1 MKKTKR
7 IATVL
12 LALVM
17 VLSLSVCAFAAGT
30 NSITVNGAQGGETY
44 KIYKMLDL
52 KVDLDKNAYSYTVN
66 AKWKD
71 FFTGE
76 GAGAAYVTI
85 NDAGYVTWKNGMDT
99 AENME
104 AFAKAAAKYASD
116 NEVAAVAEQTPAADS
131 NIVFNNLDSGYYL
144 ITSTNGTLAMVDTTP
159 ANPNAAVDEK
169 NPNPT
174 IDKEVME
181 DSTGTWGDSNSA
193 QIGDTVYFRTS
204 VTLMKGAKN
213 YVVHDKM
220 GDELTLNA
228 DSITVADLTEGT
240 DYTVVTTGLTDDG
253 CSFEVRFTQTYLDTI
268 TAPTTLVVTYSAV
281 LNENAKVDSA
291 ALNETQLTWGDANHT
306 EWDKTETKTYEFA
319 VLKYAGTDSEKN
331 PLAGAVFQLIDASGK
346 VVKLVKVSDTEYRV
360 ANGNESGAVDSF
372 TTVANDKIVI
382 KGVDLDEYTLVE
394 IEAPEGYNKLTASV
408 DVIVNAENALVVEV
422 PNNTGTELPSTGGI
436 GTTIFYVVGGILV
449 VGAAVVLTTRKR
461 MEKNAK

>member
-17 VLSLSVCAFAAGT
+17 VLSLSVCAFAAGA

-52 KVDLDKNAYSYTVN
+52 KVDLGKNAYSYTVN
-66 AKWKD
+66 AEWNA

-85 NDAGYVTWKNGMDT
+85 NDAGYVTWKDGKNSAAD
-99 AENME
+99 ME

-116 NEVAAVAEQTPAADS
+116 NNVAAVATQAPATDGS
-131 NIVFNNLDSGYYL
+131 FVFENLDAGYYL

-159 ANPNAAVDEK
+159 ANPNAVVDEK

-174 IDKEVME
+174 IDKEVKE
-181 DSTGTWGDSNSA
+181 DSTNEWGDSNSA
-193 QIGDTVYFRTS
+193 QIGDTVYFRTA
-204 VTLMKGAKN
+204 VNLQHGAKN
-213 YVVHDKM
+213 YVLHDKM

-228 DSITVADLTEGT
+228 DSITVVGLTKDT
-240 DYTVVTTGLTDDG
+240 DYTVVTTGLTDG
-253 CSFEVRFTQTYLDTI
+253 CDFEVRFTQSYLDTI
-268 TAPTTLVVTYSAV
+268 AAPTTLVVEYNAV
-281 LNENAKVDSA
+281 LNENAKVESV
-291 ALNETQLTWGDANHT
+291 ALNETQLTWGDKNHT
-306 EWDKTETKTYEFA
+306 EWDKTETNTYKFE
-319 VLKYAGTDSEKN
+319 VLKYAGADTAKH
-331 PLAGAVFQLIDASGK
+331 PLAGAVFQLKDASGK

-360 ANGNESGAVDSF
+360 ANGNEAGAVDSF
-372 TTVANDKIVI
+372 TTVATGNIVI
-382 KGVDLDEYTLVE
+382 KGVDLDKYTLVE
-394 IEAPEGYNKLTASV
+394 TEAPEGYNKLKDPV
-408 DVIVNAENALVVEV
+408 EVIVNADNALVVEV
-422 PNNTGTELPSTGGI
+422 PNNTGAELPSTGGI

>member
-17 VLSLSVCAFAAGT
+17 VLSLSVCAFAAGA

-52 KVDLDKNAYSYTVN
+52 KVDLVKNAYSYTVN
-66 AKWKD
+66 DAWNA

-85 NDAGYVTWKNGMDT
+85 DNGYVTWKNSAAD
-99 AENME
+99 ME
-104 AFAKAAAKYASD
+104 AFAKAAAKYASE
-116 NEVAAVAEQTPAADS
+116 NNVTAVATQTPAADGS
-131 NIVFNNLDSGYYL
+131 FVFENLDAGYYL

-159 ANPNAAVDEK
+159 ANPNPAVDEK

-174 IDKEVME
+174 VDKKVKE

-193 QIGDTVYFRTS
+193 QIGDTVYFQTS

-213 YVVHDKM
+213 YVLHDKM

-228 DSITVADLTEGT
+228 DSITVADLTKDT
-240 DYTVVTTGLTDDG
+240 DYTVVTSGLTDG
-253 CSFEVRFTQTYLDTI
+253 CDFEVRFTQSYLDTI
-268 TAPTTLVVTYSAV
+268 STETEVVVTYSAV
-281 LNENAKVDSA
+281 LNEKAKVESS
-291 ALNETQLTWGDANHT
+291 ALNKTQLTWGDKNGT
-306 EWDKTETKTYEFA
+306 TWDQTETKTYEFA

-331 PLAGAVFQLIDASGK
+331 PLAGAVFQLKDANGN

-360 ANGNESGAVDSF
+360 ANGDEAGAVDSF
-372 TTVANDKIVI
+372 TTVATGKIVI
-382 KGVDLDEYTLVE
+382 KGVDLDQYTLVE
-394 IEAPEGYNKLTASV
+394 TEAPEGYNKLKAPV
-408 DVIVNAENALVVEV
+408 EVIVNAENALVVDV
-422 PNNTGTELPSTGGI
+422 PNNTGAELPSTGGI

>member
-66 AKWKD
+66 DAWKA

-85 NDAGYVTWKNGMDT
+85 DNGYVTWKAGMDT

-159 ANPNAAVDEK
+159 ANTDPVVDEK

-193 QIGDTVYFRTS
+193 QIGDTVYFRTT
-204 VTLMKGAKN
+204 VNLKHGAKN
-213 YVVHDKM
+213 YVLHDVM
-220 GDELTLNA
+220 GEELTLNA
-228 DSITVADLTEGT
+228 GSITVVGLTKGT
-240 DYTVVTTGLTDDG
+240 DYTVVTSDLSDG
-253 CSFEVRFTQTYLDTI
+253 CDFEVRFTQSYLNTI
-268 TAPTTLVVTYSAV
+268 STETEVVVTYSAV
-281 LNENAKVDSA
+281 LNEKAKVESS
-291 ALNETQLTWGDANHT
+291 ALNKTQLTWGDKNGT
-306 EWDKTETKTYEFA
+306 TWDQTETKTYEFA

-331 PLAGAVFQLIDASGK
+331 PLAGAEFQLKDASGN
-346 VVKLVKVSDTEYRV
+346 VVMLIKVSDTVYRV
-360 ANGNESGAVDSF
+360 ANGNEAGAVDSF
-372 TTVANDKIVI
+372 TTVATDKIVI
-382 KGVDLDEYTLVE
+382 KGVDLDKYTLVE
-394 IEAPEGYNKLTASV
+394 IEAPEGYNKLKAPVEVT
-408 DVIVNAENALVVEV
+408 VNADNALVVDV
-422 PNNTGTELPSTGGI
+422 PNNTGAELPSTGGI

>member
-17 VLSLSVCAFAAGT
+17 VLSLSVCAFAAGA

-66 AKWKD
+66 AAWNN

-76 GAGAAYVTI
+76 RAGAAYVTI
-85 NDAGYVTWKNGMDT
+85 DNGYVTWKAGKNSAAD
-99 AENME
+99 ME
-104 AFAKAAAKYASD
+104 LFAKAAAKYASD
-116 NEVAAVAEQTPAADS
+116 NNVAAVATKTPAADGS
-131 NIVFNNLDSGYYL
+131 FVFENLDAGYYL

-159 ANPNAAVDEK
+159 ANPNAVVDEK

-174 IDKEVME
+174 VDKVVKE
-181 DSTGTWGDSNSA
+181 DSTNEWGSSNSA

-213 YVVHDKM
+213 YVLHDKM

-228 DSITVADLTEGT
+228 DSITVVGLTKGT
-240 DYTVVTTGLTDDG
+240 DYTVVTTDLTDG
-253 CSFEVRFTQTYLDTI
+253 CDFEVHFTQTYLDTI
-268 TAPTTLVVTYSAV
+268 TAPKTLVVEYSAV
-281 LNENAKVDSA
+281 LNENAKVESA
-291 ALNETQLTWGDANHT
+291 ALNETQLTWGDKNGT
-306 EWDKTETKTYEFA
+306 TWDQTETKTYEFT
-319 VLKYAGTDSEKN
+319 VNKYAVSDAAKN
-331 PLAGAVFQLIDASGK
+331 PLAGAEFQLKDAKGN
-346 VVKLVKVSDTEYRV
+346 VVKLVKASDTEYRV
-360 ANGNESGAVDSF
+360 ANGNEAGAVDRF
-372 TTVANDKIVI
+372 TTVATGEIVI
-382 KGVDLDEYTLVE
+382 KGVDLDTYTLVE
-394 IEAPEGYNKLTASV
+394 IEAPEGYNKLKAPV
-408 DVIVNAENALVVEV
+408 EVIVKADNALVVEV
-422 PNNTGTELPSTGGI
+422 PNNTGAELPSTGGI

>member
-17 VLSLSVCAFAAGT
+17 VLSLSVCAFAAGA

-66 AKWKD
+66 AKWNA

-85 NDAGYVTWKNGMDT
+85 NDAGYVTWKAGMDT

-116 NEVAAVAEQTPAADS
+116 NSVDAVATKTPAADGRL
-131 NIVFNNLDSGYYL
+131 VFENLDAGYYL

-159 ANPNAAVDEK
+159 ANPNPAVDEK

-174 IDKEVME
+174 VNKEVKE
-181 DSTGTWGDSNSA
+181 DSTNEWGDRNSA
-193 QIGDTVYFRTS
+193 QIGDTVYFHTS

-213 YVVHDKM
+213 YVLHDKM

-228 DSITVADLTEGT
+228 DSITVVGLTKGT
-240 DYTVVTTGLTDDG
+240 DYTVVTTGLNDG
-253 CSFEVRFTQTYLDTI
+253 CDFEVHFTQTYLDTI
-268 TAPTTLVVTYSAV
+268 TAPKTLFVEYSAV
-281 LNENAKVDSA
+281 LNENAKVESA
-291 ALNETQLTWGDANHT
+291 ALNETQLTWGDKNGT
-306 EWDKTETKTYEFA
+306 TWDQTETKTYEFT
-319 VLKYAGTDSEKN
+319 VNKYASSDAAKN
-331 PLAGAVFQLIDASGK
+331 PLAGAEFQLKDASGK
-346 VVKLVKVSDTEYRV
+346 VVKLIKVSDTEYRV
-360 ANGNESGAVDSF
+360 ANGNETGAVDSF
-372 TTVANDKIVI
+372 TTVATGNIVI
-382 KGVDLDEYTLVE
+382 KGVDLDKYTLVE
-394 IEAPEGYNKLTASV
+394 IAAPEGYNKLKAPV
-408 DVIVNAENALVVEV
+408 EVIVKADNALVVEV
-422 PNNTGTELPSTGGI
+422 PNNTGAELPSTGGI

>member
-66 AKWKD
+66 DAWNN

-85 NDAGYVTWKNGMDT
+85 DNGYVTWKEGKNSAAD
-99 AENME
+99 ME

-116 NEVAAVAEQTPAADS
+116 NNVAAVATQTPAADGS
-131 NIVFNNLDSGYYL
+131 FVFDGLDAGYYL

-159 ANPNAAVDEK
+159 AKPNAVVDEK

-174 IDKEVME
+174 VDKKVKE

-193 QIGDTVYFRTS
+193 QIGDTVYFHTT
-204 VTLMKGAKN
+204 VELQHGAKN

-220 GDELTLNA
+220 GEELTLNA
-228 DSITVADLTEGT
+228 DSITVVGLTKGT
-240 DYTVVTTGLTDDG
+240 DYTVVTTGLNDG
-253 CSFEVRFTQTYLDTI
+253 CDFEVRFTQSYLDTI
-268 TAPTTLVVTYSAV
+268 AASKTLVVEYNAV
-281 LNENAKVDSA
+281 LNEKAKVESA
-291 ALNETQLTWGDANHT
+291 ALNETQLTWGDKNGT
-306 EWDKTETKTYEFA
+306 TWDQTETKTYEFA
-319 VLKYAGTDSEKN
+319 VLKYAGADTAKH
-331 PLAGAVFQLIDASGK
+331 PLAGAVFQLKDANGN

-360 ANGNESGAVDSF
+360 ANGDEAGAVDSF
-372 TTVANDKIVI
+372 TTVATGKIVI
-382 KGVDLDEYTLVE
+382 KGVDLDQYTLVE
-394 IEAPEGYNKLTASV
+394 TEAPEGYNKLKDPV
-408 DVIVNAENALVVEV
+408 EVIVNADNALIVEV
-422 PNNTGTELPSTGGI
+422 PNNTGAELPSTGGI

>member
-17 VLSLSVCAFAAGT
+17 VLSLSVCAFAAGA

-52 KVDLDKNAYSYTVN
+52 KVDLVKNAYSYTVN
-66 AKWKD
+66 DAWNA

-85 NDAGYVTWKNGMDT
+85 DNGYVTWKNSAAD
-99 AENME
+99 ME
-104 AFAKAAAKYASD
+104 AFAKAAAKYASE
-116 NEVAAVAEQTPAADS
+116 NNVTAVATQTPAADGS
-131 NIVFNNLDSGYYL
+131 FVFENLDAGYYL

-159 ANPNAAVDEK
+159 ANPNPAVDEK

-174 IDKEVME
+174 VDKKVKE

-193 QIGDTVYFRTS
+193 QIGDTVYFQTS

-213 YVVHDKM
+213 YVLHDKM

-228 DSITVADLTEGT
+228 DSITVADLTKDT
-240 DYTVVTTGLTDDG
+240 DYTVVTTGLTDG
-253 CSFEVRFTQTYLDTI
+253 CDFEVRFTQSYLDTI
-268 TAPTTLVVTYSAV
+268 STETEVVVTYSAV
-281 LNENAKVDSA
+281 LNEKAKVESS
-291 ALNETQLTWGDANHT
+291 ALNKTQLTWGDKNGT
-306 EWDKTETKTYEFA
+306 TWDQTETKTYEFA

-331 PLAGAVFQLIDASGK
+331 PLAGAVFQLKDANGN

-360 ANGNESGAVDSF
+360 ANGDEAGAVDSF
-372 TTVANDKIVI
+372 TTVATGKIVI
-382 KGVDLDEYTLVE
+382 KGVDLDQYTLVE
-394 IEAPEGYNKLTASV
+394 TEAPEGYNKLKAPV
-408 DVIVNAENALVVEV
+408 EVIVNAENALVVDV
-422 PNNTGTELPSTGGI
+422 PNNTGAELPSTGGI

>member
-52 KVDLDKNAYSYTVN
+52 KVDLGKNAYSYTVN
-66 AKWKD
+66 DKWNA

-85 NDAGYVTWKNGMDT
+85 NDAGYVTWKAGMDT

-104 AFAKAAAKYASD
+104 AFAKAAANYATVKG
-116 NEVAAVAEQTPAADS
+116 VAAVATQTPAADGS
-131 NIVFNNLDSGYYL
+131 LVFENLDAGYYL

-159 ANPNAAVDEK
+159 ANPNPAVEEK

-174 IDKEVME
+174 VDKEVME
-181 DSTGTWGDSNSA
+181 DSTNKWGDSNSA
-193 QIGDTVYFRTS
+193 QIGDTVYFRTT
-204 VTLMKGAKN
+204 VNLQHGAKN
-213 YVVHDKM
+213 YVLHDKM

-228 DSITVADLTEGT
+228 DSITVEGLTKDT
-240 DYTVVTTGLTDDG
+240 DYTVVTTGLTDG
-253 CSFEVRFTQTYLDTI
+253 CDFEVRFTQSYLDTI
-268 TAPTTLVVTYSAV
+268 AAPKTLVVTYSAV
-281 LNENAKVDSA
+281 LNEKAKVESA
-291 ALNETQLTWGDANHT
+291 ALNETMLTWGDANHT
-306 EWDKTETKTYEFA
+306 EWDKTETKTYEFT
-319 VLKYAGTDSEKN
+319 VNKYAASDAAKN
-331 PLAGAVFQLIDASGK
+331 PLAGAVFQLKDAK
-346 VVKLVKVSDTEYRV
+346 NNVVKLVKVSDTEYRV
-360 ANGNESGAVDSF
+360 ANGNEAGAVDSF
-372 TTVANDKIVI
+372 TTVATGNIVI
-382 KGVDLDEYTLVE
+382 KGVDLDNYTLVE
-394 IEAPEGYNKLTASV
+394 IAAPEGYNMLKDPV
-408 DVIVNAENALVVEV
+408 KVIVKADNALVVEV
-422 PNNTGTELPSTGGI
+422 PNNTGAELPSTGGI

>member
-52 KVDLDKNAYSYTVN
+52 KVDLDKNAYSYTVTTAWN
-66 AKWKD
+66 N

-85 NDAGYVTWKNGMDT
+85 DNGYVTWKAGMDT

-116 NEVAAVAEQTPAADS
+116 NEVAAVATQTPAADS

-159 ANPNAAVDEK
+159 ANPNAVVDEK

-174 IDKEVME
+174 VDKEVME
-181 DSTGTWGDSNSA
+181 DSTNEWGDSNSA

-213 YVVHDKM
+213 YVLHDKM

-228 DSITVADLTEGT
+228 DSITVVGLTKGT
-240 DYTVVTTGLTDDG
+240 DYTVVTTGLTDG
-253 CSFEVRFTQTYLDTI
+253 CDFEVRFTQSYLDTI
-268 TAPTTLVVTYSAV
+268 AAPTTLVVEYSAV

-291 ALNETQLTWGDANHT
+291 ALNETQLTWGDKNGT
-306 EWDKTETKTYEFA
+306 TWDQTETKTYEFA
-319 VLKYAGTDSEKN
+319 VLKYAGADPEKN
-331 PLAGAVFQLIDASGK
+331 PLAGAVFQLKDANGN

-360 ANGNESGAVDSF
+360 ANGNEAGAVDSF
-372 TTVANDKIVI
+372 TTVATGNIVI
-382 KGVDLDEYTLVE
+382 KGVDLDKYTLVE
-394 IEAPEGYNKLTASV
+394 TEAPEGYNMLKDPV
-408 DVIVNAENALVVEV
+408 KVIVNAENALVVEV
-422 PNNTGTELPSTGGI
+422 PNNTGAELPSTGGI

>member
-17 VLSLSVCAFAAGT
+17 VLSLSVCAFAAGA

-66 AKWKD
+66 AAWNN

-76 GAGAAYVTI
+76 RAGAAYVTI
-85 NDAGYVTWKNGMDT
+85 DNGYVTWKAGKNSAAD
-99 AENME
+99 ME
-104 AFAKAAAKYASD
+104 LFAKAAAKYASD
-116 NEVAAVAEQTPAADS
+116 NNVAAVATKTPAADGS
-131 NIVFNNLDSGYYL
+131 FVFENLDAGYYL

-159 ANPNAAVDEK
+159 ANPNAVVDEK

-174 IDKEVME
+174 VDKVVKE
-181 DSTGTWGDSNSA
+181 DSTNEWGSSNSA
-193 QIGDTVYFRTS
+193 QIGDTVYFCTT
-204 VTLMKGAKN
+204 VKLQHGAKN
-213 YVVHDKM
+213 YVLHDKM

-228 DSITVADLTEGT
+228 DSITVVGLTKGT
-240 DYTVVTTGLTDDG
+240 DYTVVTTGLTDG
-253 CSFEVRFTQTYLDTI
+253 CDFEVRFTQSYLDTI
-268 TAPTTLVVTYSAV
+268 TAPTNLVVEYNAV
-281 LNENAKVDSA
+281 LNENAKVESA
-291 ALNETQLTWGDANHT
+291 ALNDTQLTWGDKNHT
-306 EWDKTETKTYEFA
+306 EWDQTETNTYKFA
-319 VLKYAGTDSEKN
+319 VLKYAGTDTAKN
-331 PLAGAVFQLIDASGK
+331 PLAGAVFQLKDAKGN
-346 VVKLVKVSDTEYRV
+346 VVKLVKVSDPEYRV
-360 ANGNESGAVDSF
+360 ANGNEAGAVDRF
-372 TTVANDKIVI
+372 TTVATGEIVI
-382 KGVDLDEYTLVE
+382 KGVDLDTYTLVE
-394 IEAPEGYNKLTASV
+394 IEAPEGYNMLKTPV
-408 DVIVNAENALVVEV
+408 EVIVKADNALVVEV
-422 PNNTGTELPSTGGI
+422 PNNTGAELPSTGGI

>member
-17 VLSLSVCAFAAGT
+17 VLSLSVCAFAAGA

-52 KVDLDKNAYSYTVN
+52 KVDLGKNAYSYTVN
-66 AKWKD
+66 AEWNA

-85 NDAGYVTWKNGMDT
+85 NDAGYVTWKNSAAD
-99 AENME
+99 ME
-104 AFAKAAAKYASD
+104 AFAKAAAKYASE
-116 NEVAAVAEQTPAADS
+116 NNVTAVATKTPTADGS
-131 NIVFNNLDSGYYL
+131 FVFGNLDAGYYL

-159 ANPNAAVDEK
+159 ANPNPAVDEK

-174 IDKEVME
+174 VDKEVME
-181 DSTGTWGDSNSA
+181 DSTDAWGSSNSA

-204 VTLMKGAKN
+204 VNLQHGAKN
-213 YVVHDKM
+213 YVLHDKM
-220 GDELTLNA
+220 GNELTLNA
-228 DSITVADLTEGT
+228 DSITVAGLTKGT
-240 DYTVVTTGLTDDG
+240 DYTVVTSDLSDG
-253 CSFEVRFTQTYLDTI
+253 CSFEVRFNQNYLDTI
-268 TAPTTLVVTYSAV
+268 TAPTTLVVEYNAV
-281 LNENAKVDSA
+281 LNENAKVESA
-291 ALNETQLTWGDANHT
+291 ALNETQLTWGDKNGT
-306 EWDKTETKTYEFA
+306 TWDQTETKTYEFA

-331 PLAGAVFQLIDASGK
+331 PLAGAEFQLKDASGN
-346 VVKLVKVSDTEYRV
+346 VVMLIKVSDTVYRV
-360 ANGNESGAVDSF
+360 ANGNEAGAVDSF
-372 TTVANDKIVI
+372 TTVENDKIVI
-382 KGVDLDEYTLVE
+382 KGVDLDKYTLVE
-394 IEAPEGYNKLTASV
+394 IAAPEGYNKLKAPVEVTVKA
-408 DVIVNAENALVVEV
+408 DNALVVEV
-422 PNNTGTELPSTGGI
+422 PNNTGAELPSTGGI

>member
-7 IATVL
+7 IATLL

-17 VLSLSVCAFAAGT
+17 VLSLSVCAFAAGA

-52 KVDLDKNAYSYTVN
+52 KVDLVKNAYSYTVN
-66 AKWKD
+66 DAWNN

-85 NDAGYVTWKNGMDT
+85 DNGYVTWKAGMDT

-104 AFAKAAAKYASD
+104 EFAKAAAKYASD
-116 NEVAAVAEQTPAADS
+116 NKVAADATQTPAADGS
-131 NIVFNNLDSGYYL
+131 FVFDGLDAGYYL

-159 ANPNAAVDEK
+159 ANTDPVVDEK

-193 QIGDTVYFRTS
+193 QIGDTVYFRTT
-204 VTLMKGAKN
+204 VNLKHGAKN
-213 YVVHDKM
+213 YVLHDVM
-220 GDELTLNA
+220 GEELTLNA
-228 DSITVADLTEGT
+228 GSITVVGLTKGT
-240 DYTVVTTGLTDDG
+240 DYTVVTTGLTDG
-253 CSFEVRFTQTYLDTI
+253 CDFEVRFTQSYLDTI
-268 TAPTTLVVTYSAV
+268 AAPTTLVVTYSAV
-281 LNENAKVDSA
+281 LNEKAKVESS
-291 ALNETQLTWGDANHT
+291 ALNKTQLTWGDKNGT
-306 EWDKTETKTYEFA
+306 TWDQTETKTYEFA
-319 VLKYAGTDSEKN
+319 VLKYAGTDTAKN
-331 PLAGAVFQLIDASGK
+331 PLAGAVFQLKDANGN

-360 ANGNESGAVDSF
+360 ANGNEAGAVDSF
-372 TTVANDKIVI
+372 TTVETDKIVI
-382 KGVDLDEYTLVE
+382 KGVDLDKYTLVE
-394 IEAPEGYNKLTASV
+394 IAAPEGYNKLKAPVEVT
-408 DVIVNAENALVVEV
+408 VNADNALVVEV
-422 PNNTGTELPSTGGI
+422 PNNTGAELPSTGGI

>member
-1 MKKTKR
+1 VKKTKR

-17 VLSLSVCAFAAGT
+17 VLSLSVCAFAAGA

-44 KIYKMLDL
+44 KIYKILDL

-66 AKWKD
+66 ASWNN

-85 NDAGYVTWKNGMDT
+85 DNGYVTWKEGKNSAAD
-99 AENME
+99 ME
-104 AFAKAAAKYASD
+104 LFAKAAAKYASD
-116 NEVAAVAEQTPAADS
+116 NNVAAVATKTPAADGS
-131 NIVFNNLDSGYYL
+131 FVFENLDAGYYL

-159 ANPNAAVDEK
+159 ANPNAVVDEK

-174 IDKEVME
+174 VDKVVKE
-181 DSTGTWGDSNSA
+181 DSTNEWGSSNSA

-213 YVVHDKM
+213 YVLHDKM

-228 DSITVADLTEGT
+228 DSITVVGLTKGT
-240 DYTVVTTGLTDDG
+240 DYTVVTTGLTDG
-253 CSFEVRFTQTYLDTI
+253 CDFEVHFTQTYLDTI
-268 TAPTTLVVTYSAV
+268 TAPKTLVVEYSAV
-281 LNENAKVDSA
+281 LNENAKVESA
-291 ALNETQLTWGDANHT
+291 ALNETQLTWGDKNGT
-306 EWDKTETKTYEFA
+306 TWDQTETKTYEFT
-319 VLKYAGTDSEKN
+319 VNKYASSDAAKN
-331 PLAGAVFQLIDASGK
+331 PLAGAEFQLKDASGK
-346 VVKLVKVSDTEYRV
+346 VVKLIKVSDTEYRV
-360 ANGNESGAVDSF
+360 ANGNEAGAVDSF
-372 TTVANDKIVI
+372 TTVATGNIVI
-382 KGVDLDEYTLVE
+382 KGVDLDKYTLVE
-394 IEAPEGYNKLTASV
+394 IAAPEGYNKLKAPV
-408 DVIVNAENALVVEV
+408 EVIVKADNALVVEV
-422 PNNTGTELPSTGGI
+422 PNNTGAELPSTGGI

>member
-52 KVDLDKNAYSYTVN
+52 KVNLDENAYSYTVN
-66 AKWKD
+66 AEWNA

-85 NDAGYVTWKNGMDT
+85 DNGYVTWKNSAAD
-99 AENME
+99 ME
-104 AFAKAAAKYASD
+104 AFAKAAAKYASE
-116 NEVAAVAEQTPAADS
+116 NNVPAVATQTPAADGS
-131 NIVFNNLDSGYYL
+131 FVFENLDAGYYL

-159 ANPNAAVDEK
+159 ANPNAVVDEK

-174 IDKEVME
+174 VDKKVKE

-193 QIGDTVYFRTS
+193 QIGDTVYFHTS

-213 YVVHDKM
+213 YVLHDKM

-228 DSITVADLTEGT
+228 DSITVVGLTKGT
-240 DYTVVTTGLTDDG
+240 DYTVVTTGLTDG
-253 CSFEVRFTQTYLDTI
+253 CDFEVRFTQSYLDTI
-268 TAPTTLVVTYSAV
+268 TAPTTLVVEYNAV
-281 LNENAKVDSA
+281 LNENAKVESA

-306 EWDKTETKTYEFA
+306 EWDKTETNTYKFA
-319 VLKYAGTDSEKN
+319 VLKYAGTDTAKN
-331 PLAGAVFQLIDASGK
+331 PLAGAVFQLKDAK
-346 VVKLVKVSDTEYRV
+346 DNVVMLIKVSDTEYRV
-360 ANGNESGAVDSF
+360 ANGNETGAVDSF
-372 TTVANDKIVI
+372 TTVATGNIVI
-382 KGVDLDEYTLVE
+382 KGVDLDNYTLVE
-394 IEAPEGYNKLTASV
+394 IAAPEGYNMLKDPV
-408 DVIVNAENALVVEV
+408 KVIVNANNALVVEV
-422 PNNTGTELPSTGGI
+422 PNNTGAELPSTGGI

>member
-52 KVDLDKNAYSYTVN
+52 KVNLDENAYSYTVN
-66 AKWKD
+66 AKWNA

-85 NDAGYVTWKNGMDT
+85 DNGYVTWKDGKNSAAD
-99 AENME
+99 ME

-116 NEVAAVAEQTPAADS
+116 NKVAADATQTPAADGS
-131 NIVFNNLDSGYYL
+131 IVFEGLDAGYYL

-159 ANPNAAVDEK
+159 ANPNPAVDEK

-193 QIGDTVYFRTS
+193 QIGDTVYFRTT
-204 VTLMKGAKN
+204 VNLKHGAKN
-213 YVVHDKM
+213 YVLHDKM
-220 GDELTLNA
+220 GEELTLNA
-228 DSITVADLTEGT
+228 DSITVVGLTKGT
-240 DYTVVTTGLTDDG
+240 DYTVVTTGLTDG
-253 CSFEVRFTQTYLDTI
+253 CDFEVHFTQSYLDTI
-268 TAPTTLVVTYSAV
+268 AAPTTLVVEYNAV
-281 LNENAKVDSA
+281 LNEKAKVESS
-291 ALNETQLTWGDANHT
+291 ALNKTQLTWGDKNGT
-306 EWDKTETKTYEFA
+306 TWDQTETKTYEFA
-319 VLKYAGTDSEKN
+319 VLKYAGTDSKKN
-331 PLAGAVFQLIDASGK
+331 PLAGAEFQLKDASGK
-346 VVKLVKVSDTEYRV
+346 VVKLIKVSNTVYRV
-360 ANGNESGAVDSF
+360 ANGNEAGAVDSF
-372 TTVANDKIVI
+372 TTVATDKIVI
-382 KGVDLDEYTLVE
+382 KGVDLDKYTLVE
-394 IEAPEGYNKLTASV
+394 IEAPEGYNKLKAPVEVT
-408 DVIVNAENALVVEV
+408 VNADNALVVDV
-422 PNNTGTELPSTGGI
+422 PNNTGAELPSTGGI

>member
-1 MKKTKR
+1 
-7 IATVL
+7 
-12 LALVM
+12 M

-66 AKWKD
+66 DAWKA

-85 NDAGYVTWKNGMDT
+85 DNGYVTWKAGMDT

-159 ANPNAAVDEK
+159 ANTDPVVDEK

-193 QIGDTVYFRTS
+193 QIGDTVYFRTT
-204 VTLMKGAKN
+204 VNLKHGAKN
-213 YVVHDKM
+213 YVLHDVM
-220 GDELTLNA
+220 GEELTLNA
-228 DSITVADLTEGT
+228 GSITVVGLTKGT
-240 DYTVVTTGLTDDG
+240 DYTVVTSDLSDG
-253 CSFEVRFTQTYLDTI
+253 CDFEVRFTQSYLNTI
-268 TAPTTLVVTYSAV
+268 STETEVVVTYSAV
-281 LNENAKVDSA
+281 LNEKAKVESS
-291 ALNETQLTWGDANHT
+291 ALNKTQLTWGDKNGT
-306 EWDKTETKTYEFA
+306 TWDQTETKTYEFA

-331 PLAGAVFQLIDASGK
+331 PLAGAEFQLKDASGN
-346 VVKLVKVSDTEYRV
+346 VVMLIKVSDTVYRV
-360 ANGNESGAVDSF
+360 ANGNEAGAVDSF
-372 TTVANDKIVI
+372 TTVATDKIVI
-382 KGVDLDEYTLVE
+382 KGVDLDKYTLVE
-394 IEAPEGYNKLTASV
+394 IEAPEGYNKLKDSV
-408 DVIVNAENALVVEV
+408 AITVNADNALVVEV
-422 PNNTGTELPSTGGI
+422 PNNTGAELPSTGGI

>member
-52 KVDLDKNAYSYTVN
+52 KVDLVKNAYSYTVTSAWN
-66 AKWKD
+66 N

-85 NDAGYVTWKNGMDT
+85 DNGYVTWKDGKNSAAD
-99 AENME
+99 ME

-116 NEVAAVAEQTPAADS
+116 NKVAADATQTPAADGS
-131 NIVFNNLDSGYYL
+131 FVFGNLDAGYYL

-159 ANPNAAVDEK
+159 ANPNPAVEEK

-174 IDKEVME
+174 IDKVVKE
-181 DSTGTWGDSNSA
+181 DSTGEWGDSNSA

-213 YVVHDKM
+213 YVLHDKM

-228 DSITVADLTEGT
+228 DSITVADLTKGT
-240 DYTVVTTGLTDDG
+240 DYTVVTTGLTDG

-268 TAPTTLVVTYSAV
+268 TASTTLDVTYSAV
-281 LNENAKVDSA
+281 LNEKAKVESA
-291 ALNETQLTWGDANHT
+291 ALNKTQLTWGDANHT
-306 EWDKTETKTYEFA
+306 EWDTTETNTYKFE
-319 VLKYAGTDSEKN
+319 VLKYAGTDTAKN
-331 PLAGAVFQLIDASGK
+331 PLAGAVFQLKDAKGN

-360 ANGNESGAVDSF
+360 ANGNEAGAVDRF

-382 KGVDLDEYTLVE
+382 KGVDLDEYTLAE
-394 IEAPEGYNKLTASV
+394 IEAPEGYNKLKDPVAIT
-408 DVIVNAENALVVEV
+408 VNADNALVVEV
-422 PNNTGTELPSTGGI
+422 PNNTGAELPSTGGI

>member
-52 KVDLDKNAYSYTVN
+52 KVDLGKNAYSYTVTSAWN
-66 AKWKD
+66 N

-76 GAGAAYVTI
+76 GAGVAYVTI

-159 ANPNAAVDEK
+159 ANTDPVVDEK

-193 QIGDTVYFRTS
+193 QIGDTVYFRTT
-204 VTLMKGAKN
+204 VNLKHGAKN
-213 YVVHDKM
+213 YVLHDVM

-240 DYTVVTTGLTDDG
+240 DYTVVTTGLTDG
-253 CSFEVRFTQTYLDTI
+253 CDFEVRFNQNYLDTI

-281 LNENAKVDSA
+281 LNENAKVESS
-291 ALNETQLTWGDANHT
+291 ALNKTQLTWGDKNGT
-306 EWDKTETKTYEFA
+306 TWDQTETNTYKFE
-319 VLKYAGTDSEKN
+319 VLKYAGADTAKN
-331 PLAGAVFQLIDASGK
+331 PLAGAVFQLKDAK
-346 VVKLVKVSDTEYRV
+346 KNVVKLIKVSDTEYRV
-360 ANGNESGAVDSF
+360 ANGNEAGAVDSF
-372 TTVANDKIVI
+372 TTVATDKIVI
-382 KGVDLDEYTLVE
+382 RGVDLDKYTLVE
-394 IEAPEGYNKLTASV
+394 IEAPEGYNKLKAPVEVT
-408 DVIVNAENALVVEV
+408 VNADNALVVDV
-422 PNNTGTELPSTGGI
+422 PNNTGAELPSTGGI

>member
-66 AKWKD
+66 AKWNA

-76 GAGAAYVTI
+76 GAGAYVTI

-159 ANPNAAVDEK
+159 ANTDPVVDEK

-193 QIGDTVYFRTS
+193 QIGDTVYFRTT
-204 VTLMKGAKN
+204 VNLKHGAKN
-213 YVVHDKM
+213 YVLHDKM
-220 GDELTLNA
+220 GEELTLNA
-228 DSITVADLTEGT
+228 DSITVVGLTKGT
-240 DYTVVTTGLTDDG
+240 DYTVVTTGLTDG
-253 CSFEVRFTQTYLDTI
+253 CDFEVRFNQSYLDTI
-268 TAPTTLVVTYSAV
+268 AASKTLVVEYSAV
-281 LNENAKVDSA
+281 LNEKAKVESS
-291 ALNETQLTWGDANHT
+291 ALNKTQLTWGDKNGT
-306 EWDKTETKTYEFA
+306 TWDQTETKTYEFA
-319 VLKYAGTDSEKN
+319 VLKYAGTDSKKN
-331 PLAGAVFQLIDASGK
+331 PLAGAEFQLKDASGK
-346 VVKLVKVSDTEYRV
+346 VVKLIKVSNTVYRV
-360 ANGNESGAVDSF
+360 ANGNEAGAVDSF
-372 TTVANDKIVI
+372 TTVATDKIVI
-382 KGVDLDEYTLVE
+382 KGVDLDKYTLVE
-394 IEAPEGYNKLTASV
+394 IEAPEGYNKLKAPVEVT
-408 DVIVNAENALVVEV
+408 VNADNALVVDV
-422 PNNTGTELPSTGGI
+422 PNNTGAELPSTGGI

>member
-52 KVDLDKNAYSYTVN
+52 KVDLGKNAYSYTVN
-66 AKWKD
+66 TAWND

-85 NDAGYVTWKNGMDT
+85 DNGYVTWEAGMDT

-116 NEVAAVAEQTPAADS
+116 NNVAAVAEQTPAADS

-159 ANPNAAVDEK
+159 ANTDPVVDEK

-193 QIGDTVYFRTS
+193 QIGDTVYFRTT
-204 VTLMKGAKN
+204 VNLKHGAKN
-213 YVVHDKM
+213 YVLHDVM
-220 GDELTLNA
+220 GEELTLNA
-228 DSITVADLTEGT
+228 GSITVVGLTKGT
-240 DYTVVTTGLTDDG
+240 DYTVVTTGLTDG
-253 CSFEVRFTQTYLDTI
+253 CDFEVRFTQSYLNTI
-268 TAPTTLVVTYSAV
+268 STETEVVVTYSAV
-281 LNENAKVDSA
+281 LNEKAKVESS
-291 ALNETQLTWGDANHT
+291 ALNKTQLTWGDKNGT
-306 EWDKTETKTYEFA
+306 TWDQTETKTYEFA
-319 VLKYAGTDSEKN
+319 VLKYAGTDSKKN
-331 PLAGAVFQLIDASGK
+331 PLAGAVFQLKDANGN

-360 ANGNESGAVDSF
+360 ANGNEAGAVDNF
-372 TTVANDKIVI
+372 TTVETDKIVI
-382 KGVDLDEYTLVE
+382 KGVDLDKYTLVE
-394 IEAPEGYNKLTASV
+394 IEAPEGYNKLKAPVEVT
-408 DVIVNAENALVVEV
+408 VNADNALVVEV
-422 PNNTGTELPSTGGI
+422 PNNTGAELPSTGGI

>member
-1 MKKTKR
+1 MKTTKR

-17 VLSLSVCAFAAGT
+17 VLSLSVCAFAEGT
-30 NSITVNGAQGGETY
+30 NSITVNNAQGGETY

-52 KVDLDKNAYSYTVN
+52 KVDLGKDAFSYTVN
-66 AKWKD
+66 AAWND

-85 NDAGYVTWKNGMDT
+85 DNMGYVTWKDGMDT

-104 AFAKAAAKYASD
+104 AFAKAAAKYAS
-116 NEVAAVAEQTPAADS
+116 EKGVAAVATQTPAADGR
-131 NIVFNNLDSGYYL
+131 IVFEKLEAGYYL

-159 ANPNAAVDEK
+159 ANTDPVVDEK

-174 IDKEVME
+174 INKEVKE

-193 QIGDTVYFRTS
+193 QIGDTVYFHTT
-204 VTLMKGAKN
+204 VNLMKGAKN
-213 YVVHDKM
+213 YVLHDKM

-228 DSITVADLTEGT
+228 DSISIEGLTKGT
-240 DYTVVTTGLTDDG
+240 DYTVVTTDLSDG
-253 CSFEVRFTQTYLDTI
+253 CDFEVRFTQRYLDTI
-268 TAPTTLVVTYSAV
+268 TAPTTLVVEYNAV
-281 LNENAKVDSA
+281 LNEKAKVESA
-291 ALNETQLTWGDANHT
+291 ALNETMLTWGNANHT
-306 EWDKTETKTYEFA
+306 EWDKTETKTYEFT
-319 VLKYAGTDSEKN
+319 VNKYAASDAEKN
-331 PLAGAVFQLIDASGK
+331 PLAGAVFQLKDASGN

-360 ANGNESGAVDSF
+360 ANGSETGAVDSF
-372 TTVANDKIVI
+372 TTVSTANIVI
-382 KGVDLDEYTLVE
+382 KGVDLDKYTLVE
-394 IEAPEGYNKLTASV
+394 TKAPEGYNLLKDPV
-408 DVIVNAENALVVEV
+408 EVIVNANNALVVEV
-422 PNNTGTELPSTGGI
+422 PNNTGAELPSTGGI

>member
-66 AKWKD
+66 DAWNN

-85 NDAGYVTWKNGMDT
+85 DNGYVTWKAGMDT

-159 ANPNAAVDEK
+159 ANTDPVVDEK

-193 QIGDTVYFRTS
+193 QIGDTVYFRTT
-204 VTLMKGAKN
+204 VNLKHGAKN
-213 YVVHDKM
+213 YVLHDVM
-220 GDELTLNA
+220 GEELTLNA
-228 DSITVADLTEGT
+228 DSITVVGLTKGT
-240 DYTVVTTGLTDDG
+240 DYTVVTTGLTDG
-253 CSFEVRFTQTYLDTI
+253 CDFEVRFTQSYLDTI
-268 TAPTTLVVTYSAV
+268 STETEVVVTYSAV
-281 LNENAKVDSA
+281 LNEKAKVESS
-291 ALNETQLTWGDANHT
+291 ALNKTQLTWGDKNGT
-306 EWDKTETKTYEFA
+306 TWDQTETKTYEFA
-319 VLKYAGTDSEKN
+319 VLKYAGADTAKH
-331 PLAGAVFQLIDASGK
+331 PLAGAVFQLKDANGN

-360 ANGNESGAVDSF
+360 ANGNEAGAVDRF
-372 TTVANDKIVI
+372 TTVETGEIVI
-382 KGVDLDEYTLVE
+382 KGVDLDKYTLVE
-394 IEAPEGYNKLTASV
+394 IEAPEGYNKLKDPVEVTVKA
-408 DVIVNAENALVVEV
+408 DNALVVDV
-422 PNNTGTELPSTGGI
+422 PNNTGAELPSTGGI

>member
-52 KVDLDKNAYSYTVN
+52 KVDLGKNAYSYTVN
-66 AKWKD
+66 DKWNN

-85 NDAGYVTWKNGMDT
+85 DNGYVTWKDGKNSAAD
-99 AENME
+99 ME
-104 AFAKAAAKYASD
+104 AFAKAAAEYASD
-116 NEVAAVAEQTPAADS
+116 NKVAADATQTPAADGS
-131 NIVFNNLDSGYYL
+131 LVFGNLDAGYYL

-159 ANPNAAVDEK
+159 ANPNPAVDEK

-174 IDKEVME
+174 VDKQVKE
-181 DSTGTWGDSNSA
+181 DSTNEWGSSNSA

-228 DSITVADLTEGT
+228 GSITVVGLTKGT
-240 DYTVVTTGLTDDG
+240 DYTVVTTGLTDG
-253 CSFEVRFTQTYLDTI
+253 CDFEVRFTQDYLDTI
-268 TAPTTLVVTYSAV
+268 TASTTLDVTYNAV
-281 LNENAKVDSA
+281 LNENAKVESA
-291 ALNETQLTWGDANHT
+291 ALNKTQLTWGDANHT
-306 EWDKTETKTYEFA
+306 EWDTTETNTYKFE
-319 VLKYAGTDSEKN
+319 VLKYAGADTAKN
-331 PLAGAVFQLIDASGK
+331 PLAGAVFQLKDASGK
-346 VVKLVKVSDTEYRV
+346 VVKLVKVSNTEYRV
-360 ANGNESGAVDSF
+360 ANGNEAGAVDSF
-372 TTVANDKIVI
+372 TTVATGNIVI
-382 KGVDLDEYTLVE
+382 KGVDLDQYTLVE
-394 IEAPEGYNKLTASV
+394 IEAPEGYNKLKDHV

-422 PNNTGTELPSTGGI
+422 PNNTGAELPSTGGI

>member
-52 KVDLDKNAYSYTVN
+52 KVDLEKNAYSYTVN
-66 AKWKD
+66 DAWKD

-85 NDAGYVTWKNGMDT
+85 NDAGYVTWKNSAAD
-99 AENME
+99 ME

-116 NEVAAVAEQTPAADS
+116 NKVDADATQTPAADGS
-131 NIVFNNLDSGYYL
+131 FVFGNLDAGYYL

-159 ANPNAAVDEK
+159 ANPNPAVDEK

-174 IDKEVME
+174 VDKQVKE
-181 DSTGTWGDSNSA
+181 DSTNEWGSSNSA

-204 VTLMKGAKN
+204 VNLQHGAKN
-213 YVVHDKM
+213 YVLHDKM
-220 GDELTLNA
+220 GNELTLNA
-228 DSITVADLTEGT
+228 DSITVVGLTKGT
-240 DYTVVTTGLTDDG
+240 DYTVVTTGLTDG
-253 CSFEVRFTQTYLDTI
+253 CDFEVHFTQTYLDTI
-268 TAPTTLVVTYSAV
+268 TAPTTLDVTYSAV
-281 LNENAKVDSA
+281 LNENAKVESA
-291 ALNETQLTWGDANHT
+291 ALNKTQLTWGDANHT
-306 EWDKTETKTYEFA
+306 EWDKTETNTYKFE
-319 VLKYAGTDSEKN
+319 VLKYAGADTAKN
-331 PLAGAVFQLIDASGK
+331 PLAGAVFQLKDAK
-346 VVKLVKVSDTEYRV
+346 KNVVKLIKVSDTEYRV
-360 ANGNESGAVDSF
+360 ANGNEAGAVDSF
-372 TTVANDKIVI
+372 TTVATGNIVI

>member
-66 AKWKD
+66 AAWNN

-85 NDAGYVTWKNGMDT
+85 DNGYVTWKDGKNSAAD
-99 AENME
+99 ME

-116 NEVAAVAEQTPAADS
+116 NKVAAVATQTPAADGS
-131 NIVFNNLDSGYYL
+131 LVFGNLDAGYYL

-159 ANPNAAVDEK
+159 ANPNAVVDEK

-174 IDKEVME
+174 VDKKVKE

-193 QIGDTVYFRTS
+193 QIGDTVCFCTT
-204 VTLMKGAKN
+204 VKLQHGAKN
-213 YVVHDKM
+213 YVLHDKM

-228 DSITVADLTEGT
+228 DSITVVGLTKGT
-240 DYTVVTTGLTDDG
+240 DYTVVTTGLNDG
-253 CSFEVRFTQTYLDTI
+253 CDFEVRFTQSYLDTI
-268 TAPTTLVVTYSAV
+268 TAPTNLVVEYNAV
-281 LNENAKVDSA
+281 LNENAKVESA
-291 ALNETQLTWGDANHT
+291 ALNETQLTWGDKNHT
-306 EWDKTETKTYEFA
+306 EWDQTETNTYKFA
-319 VLKYAGTDSEKN
+319 VLKYAGTDTAKN
-331 PLAGAVFQLIDASGK
+331 PLAGAVFQLKDAK
-346 VVKLVKVSDTEYRV
+346 KNVVKLIKVSDTEYRV
-360 ANGNESGAVDSF
+360 ANGNEAGAVDSF

-382 KGVDLDEYTLVE
+382 KGVDLDEYTLAE
-394 IEAPEGYNKLTASV
+394 IEAPEGYNKLKDPVAIT
-408 DVIVNAENALVVEV
+408 VNADNALVVEV
-422 PNNTGTELPSTGGI
+422 PNNTGAELPSTGGI

>member
-1 MKKTKR
+1 
-7 IATVL
+7 
-12 LALVM
+12 M
-17 VLSLSVCAFAAGT
+17 VLSLSVCAFAAGA

-52 KVDLDKNAYSYTVN
+52 KVDLVKNAYSYTVTSAWN
-66 AKWKD
+66 N

-85 NDAGYVTWKNGMDT
+85 DNGYVTWKNSAAD
-99 AENME
+99 ME
-104 AFAKAAAKYASD
+104 AFAKAAAKYAFE
-116 NEVAAVAEQTPAADS
+116 NNVTAVATKTPTADGS
-131 NIVFNNLDSGYYL
+131 FVFDGLDAGYYL

-159 ANPNAAVDEK
+159 ANPNAVVEEK

-174 IDKEVME
+174 VDKEVME
-181 DSTGTWGDSNSA
+181 DSTNEWGDSNSA
-193 QIGDTVYFRTS
+193 QIGDTVFFRTS

-228 DSITVADLTEGT
+228 DSITVVGLTKGT
-240 DYTVVTTGLTDDG
+240 DYTVVTTGLTDG
-253 CSFEVRFTQTYLDTI
+253 CDFEVHFTQDYLDTI
-268 TAPTTLVVTYSAV
+268 TASKTLDVEYNAV

-291 ALNETQLTWGDANHT
+291 ALNKTQLTWGDKNHT
-306 EWDKTETKTYEFA
+306 EWDTTETNTYKFE
-319 VLKYAGTDSEKN
+319 VLKYAGTDTAKH
-331 PLAGAVFQLIDASGK
+331 PLAGAVFQLKDASGK

-360 ANGNESGAVDSF
+360 ANGNEAGAVDSF
-372 TTVANDKIVI
+372 TTVATDKIVI
-382 KGVDLDEYTLVE
+382 KGVDLDQYTLVE
-394 IEAPEGYNKLTASV
+394 IEAPEGYNKLKAHV

-422 PNNTGTELPSTGGI
+422 PNNTGAELPSTGGI

>member
-17 VLSLSVCAFAAGT
+17 VLSLSVCAFAAGA

-52 KVDLDKNAYSYTVN
+52 KVDLVKNAYSYTVN
-66 AKWKD
+66 DAWNA

-85 NDAGYVTWKNGMDT
+85 DNGYVTWKNSAAD
-99 AENME
+99 ME
-104 AFAKAAAKYASD
+104 AFAKAAAKYASE
-116 NEVAAVAEQTPAADS
+116 NNVTAVATQTPDDDGS
-131 NIVFNNLDSGYYL
+131 FVFENLDAGYYL

-159 ANPNAAVDEK
+159 ANPNPAVDEK

-174 IDKEVME
+174 VDKKVKE

-193 QIGDTVYFRTS
+193 QIGDTVYFQTS

-213 YVVHDKM
+213 YVLHDKM

-228 DSITVADLTEGT
+228 DSITVADLTKDT
-240 DYTVVTTGLTDDG
+240 DYTVVTTGLTDG
-253 CSFEVRFTQTYLDTI
+253 CDFEVRFNQNYLNTI
-268 TAPTTLVVTYSAV
+268 TAPKTLVVTYSAV
-281 LNENAKVDSA
+281 LNEKAKVESA
-291 ALNETQLTWGDANHT
+291 ALNDTQLTWGDANHT
-306 EWDKTETKTYEFA
+306 EWDQTETNTYKFA
-319 VLKYAGTDSEKN
+319 VLKYAGADTAKN
-331 PLAGAVFQLIDASGK
+331 PLAGAVFQLKDAKGN

-360 ANGNESGAVDSF
+360 ANGNETGAVDSF
-372 TTVANDKIVI
+372 TTVATGNIVI
-382 KGVDLDEYTLVE
+382 KGVDLDNYTLVE
-394 IEAPEGYNKLTASV
+394 IAAPEGYNKLKDPV
-408 DVIVNAENALVVEV
+408 KVIVNANNALVVEV
-422 PNNTGTELPSTGGI
+422 PNNTGAELPSTGGI

>member
-52 KVDLDKNAYSYTVN
+52 KVDLVKNAYSYTVTSAWN
-66 AKWKD
+66 N

-85 NDAGYVTWKNGMDT
+85 DNGYVTWKDGKNSAAD
-99 AENME
+99 ME

-116 NEVAAVAEQTPAADS
+116 NKVAADATQTPAADGS
-131 NIVFNNLDSGYYL
+131 FVFGNLDAGYYL

-159 ANPNAAVDEK
+159 ANPNPAVEEK

-174 IDKEVME
+174 IDKVVKE
-181 DSTGTWGDSNSA
+181 DSTGEWGDSNSA

-213 YVVHDKM
+213 YVLHDKM

-228 DSITVADLTEGT
+228 DSITVADLTKGT
-240 DYTVVTTGLTDDG
+240 DYTVVTTGLTDG

-268 TAPTTLVVTYSAV
+268 TASTTLDVTYSAV
-281 LNENAKVDSA
+281 LNEKAKVESS
-291 ALNETQLTWGDANHT
+291 ALNKTQLTWGDKNGT
-306 EWDKTETKTYEFA
+306 TWDQTETKTYEFA

-331 PLAGAVFQLIDASGK
+331 PLAGAEFQLKDASGN
-346 VVKLVKVSDTEYRV
+346 VVMLIKVSDTVYRV
-360 ANGNESGAVDSF
+360 ANGNEAGAVDRF

-382 KGVDLDEYTLVE
+382 KGVDLDEYTLAE
-394 IEAPEGYNKLTASV
+394 IEAPEGYNKLKDPVAIT
-408 DVIVNAENALVVEV
+408 VNADNALVVEV
-422 PNNTGTELPSTGGI
+422 PNNTGAELPSTGGI

>member
-17 VLSLSVCAFAAGT
+17 VLSLSVCAFAAGA

-66 AKWKD
+66 ASWNN

-85 NDAGYVTWKNGMDT
+85 DNGYVTWKEGKNSAAD
-99 AENME
+99 ME
-104 AFAKAAAKYASD
+104 LFAKAAAKYASD
-116 NEVAAVAEQTPAADS
+116 NNVAAVATKTPAADGS
-131 NIVFNNLDSGYYL
+131 FVFENLDAGYYL

-159 ANPNAAVDEK
+159 ANPNAVVDEK

-174 IDKEVME
+174 VDKVVKE
-181 DSTGTWGDSNSA
+181 DSTNEWGSSNSA

-213 YVVHDKM
+213 YVLHDKM

-228 DSITVADLTEGT
+228 DSITVVGLTKGT
-240 DYTVVTTGLTDDG
+240 DYTVVTTGLTDG
-253 CSFEVRFTQTYLDTI
+253 CDFEVRFTQSYLDTI
-268 TAPTTLVVTYSAV
+268 TAPKNLVVEYNAV
-281 LNENAKVDSA
+281 LNENAKVESA
-291 ALNETQLTWGDANHT
+291 ALNDTQLTWGDKNHT
-306 EWDKTETKTYEFA
+306 EWDQTETNTYKFA
-319 VLKYAGTDSEKN
+319 VLKYAGTDTAKN
-331 PLAGAVFQLIDASGK
+331 PLAGAVFQLKDAKGN

-360 ANGNESGAVDSF
+360 ANGNEAGAVDRF
-372 TTVANDKIVI
+372 TTVATGKIVI
-382 KGVDLDEYTLVE
+382 KGVDLDTYTLVE
-394 IEAPEGYNKLTASV
+394 IEAPEGYNMLKTPV
-408 DVIVNAENALVVEV
+408 KVTVNADNELVVEV
-422 PNNTGTELPSTGGI
+422 PNNTGAELPSTGGI

>member
-52 KVDLDKNAYSYTVN
+52 KVDLGKNAYSYTVN
-66 AKWKD
+66 AEWNA

-85 NDAGYVTWKNGMDT
+85 NDAGYVTWKNSAAD
-99 AENME
+99 ME
-104 AFAKAAAKYASD
+104 AFAKAAAKYASE
-116 NEVAAVAEQTPAADS
+116 NNVTAVATKTPTADGS
-131 NIVFNNLDSGYYL
+131 FVFGNLDAGYYL

-159 ANPNAAVDEK
+159 ANPNAVVEEK

-174 IDKEVME
+174 VDKEVKE
-181 DSTGTWGDSNSA
+181 DSTNEWGSSNSA
-193 QIGDTVYFRTS
+193 QIGDTVYFRTT
-204 VTLMKGAKN
+204 VNLKHGAKN
-213 YVVHDKM
+213 YVLHDVM
-220 GDELTLNA
+220 GEELTLNA
-228 DSITVADLTEGT
+228 GSITVVGLTKGT
-240 DYTVVTTGLTDDG
+240 DYTVVTSDLSDG
-253 CSFEVRFTQTYLDTI
+253 CDFEVRFTQSYLNTI
-268 TAPTTLVVTYSAV
+268 STETEVVVTYSAV
-281 LNENAKVDSA
+281 LNEKAKVESS
-291 ALNETQLTWGDANHT
+291 ALNKTQLTWGDKNGT
-306 EWDKTETKTYEFA
+306 TWDQTETKTYKFE
-319 VLKYAGTDSEKN
+319 VLKYAGTDTAKH
-331 PLAGAVFQLIDASGK
+331 PLAGAVFQLKDAKGN

-360 ANGNESGAVDSF
+360 ANGNEAGAVDSF
-372 TTVANDKIVI
+372 TTVANNKIVI
-382 KGVDLDEYTLVE
+382 KGVDLDQYTLVE
-394 IEAPEGYNKLTASV
+394 IEAPEGYNKLKDHV

>member
-52 KVDLDKNAYSYTVN
+52 KVDLDKNAYSYTVTS
-66 AKWKD
+66 AWKD

-85 NDAGYVTWKNGMDT
+85 NDAGYVTWKDGMGT
-99 AENME
+99 AEKME
-104 AFAKAAAKYASD
+104 AFAKAAANYASVKG
-116 NEVAAVAEQTPAADS
+116 VAAVDTKTPAADGS
-131 NIVFNNLDSGYYL
+131 FVFENLDAGYYL

-159 ANPNAAVDEK
+159 ANPNPVVDEK

-174 IDKEVME
+174 VDKEVME
-181 DSTGTWGDSNSA
+181 DSTDTWGSSNSA

-204 VTLMKGAKN
+204 VNLQHGAKN
-213 YVVHDKM
+213 YVLHDKM
-220 GDELTLNA
+220 GNELTLNA
-228 DSITVADLTEGT
+228 DSITVAGLTKGT
-240 DYTVVTTGLTDDG
+240 DYTVVTTGLTDG
-253 CSFEVRFTQTYLDTI
+253 CDFEVRFNQNYLDTI
-268 TAPTTLVVTYSAV
+268 AAPTTLVVEYNAV
-281 LNENAKVDSA
+281 LNENAKVESA
-291 ALNETQLTWGDANHT
+291 ALNETQLTWGEANHT
-306 EWDKTETKTYEFA
+306 EWDKTETKTYEFT
-319 VLKYAGTDSEKN
+319 VNKYAASDAAKN
-331 PLAGAVFQLIDASGK
+331 PLAGAEFQLKDANRN
-346 VVKLVKVSDTEYRV
+346 VVKLIKLSDTEYRV
-360 ANGNESGAVDSF
+360 ANGNEAGAVDSF
-372 TTVANDKIVI
+372 TTVATGKIVI
-382 KGVDLDEYTLVE
+382 KGVDLDKYTLVE
-394 IEAPEGYNKLTASV
+394 IAAPEGYNKLKDPVAIT
-408 DVIVNAENALVVEV
+408 VNADNALVVDV
-422 PNNTGTELPSTGGI
+422 PNNTGAELPSTGGI

>member
-66 AKWKD
+66 SAWNN

-85 NDAGYVTWKNGMDT
+85 DNGYVTWKAGMDT

-116 NEVAAVAEQTPAADS
+116 NNNVAAVATQTPAADS

-159 ANPNAAVDEK
+159 ANTDPVVDEK

-181 DSTGTWGDSNSA
+181 DSTGAWGDSNSA
-193 QIGDTVYFRTS
+193 QIGDTVYFHTS

-213 YVVHDKM
+213 YVLHDKM
-220 GDELTLNA
+220 GEELTLNA
-228 DSITVADLTEGT
+228 DSITVVGLTKGT
-240 DYTVVTTGLTDDG
+240 DYTVVTTGLTDG
-253 CSFEVRFTQTYLDTI
+253 CDFEVHFTQSYLDTI
-268 TAPTTLVVTYSAV
+268 AASKTLVVEYNAV
-281 LNENAKVDSA
+281 LNEKAKVESA
-291 ALNETQLTWGDANHT
+291 ALNETMLTWGDANHT

-319 VLKYAGTDSEKN
+319 VLKYAGADPEKN
-331 PLAGAVFQLIDASGK
+331 PLAGAVFQLKDANGN

-360 ANGNESGAVDSF
+360 ANGNEAGAVDNF
-372 TTVANDKIVI
+372 TTVETDKIVI
-382 KGVDLDEYTLVE
+382 KGVDLDKYTLVE
-394 IEAPEGYNKLTASV
+394 IEAPEGYNKLKDPV
-408 DVIVNAENALVVEV
+408 KVNVNADNALVVEV
-422 PNNTGTELPSTGGI
+422 PNNTGAELPSTGGI